1 MYLTHGDPTD
11 SKYGFDSPGPPTRLR
26 SLSFNTA
33 GHLTGRLSENP
44 SQPLAT
50 QAALHLEDSMQ
61 ANRNNKDAPED
72 QYEIAEA
79 KESQP
84 RLVCQK

>member
-1 MYLTHGDPTD
+1 MAKPTD
-11 SKYGFDSPGPPTRLR
+11 SKYGFDSVGPPARLR
-26 SLSFNTA
+26 SLSFTRA

-50 QAALHLEDSMQ
+50 QAALHLEDWMQ

-72 QYEIAEA
+72 QYKVAEA

>member
-1 MYLTHGDPTD
+1 
-11 SKYGFDSPGPPTRLR
+11 
-26 SLSFNTA
+26 
-33 GHLTGRLSENP
+33 LTGRFSGNP
-44 SQPLAT
+44 SQQLAT

-61 ANRNNKDAPED
+61 ANRNNEDAPEH
-72 QYEIAEA
+72 QYEIADA